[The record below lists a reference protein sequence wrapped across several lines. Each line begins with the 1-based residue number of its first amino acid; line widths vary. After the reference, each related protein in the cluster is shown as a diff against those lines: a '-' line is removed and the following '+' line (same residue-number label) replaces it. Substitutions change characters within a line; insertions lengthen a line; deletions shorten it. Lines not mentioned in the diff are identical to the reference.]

1 MTAQVPFRPEY
12 HGSAIA
18 ETLGVSMR
26 EYGNV
31 VRREGD
37 VLISDVLTQRQ
48 LETAVASADHAGW
61 NAKAEAL
68 KTQPSL
74 AERVVALEARLEA
87 LVK

>member
-1 MTAQVPFRPEY
+1 MTAQVPFRSEY

-18 ETLGVSMR
+18 EALGVSMR
-26 EYGNV
+26 EYSNV

-37 VLISDVLTQRQ
+37 VLVSDILTQRQ
-48 LETAVASADHAGW
+48 LETAVARADHAGW

-74 AERVVALEARLEA
+74 AERVAALEM
-87 LVK
+87 K